1 MDLAT
6 WIILLVSGFLCP
18 LLMLGFGL
26 ISLMHPPKNINSW
39 YGYRTARSMKSQA
52 AWDFAHRYCGR
63 LWTRLGVVLLAVSVA
78 VLVPVGLLGEDTVRC
93 VAAVILLGIQVVV
106 LLGSIVP
113 VEQTLKKN
121 FDEDGNPIP
130 KSE

>member
-113 VEQTLKKN
+113 VERALKKN

>member
-1 MDLAT
+1 MDAIT
-6 WIILLVSGFLCP
+6 WIILLVCSFLCP

-26 ISLMHPPKNINSW
+26 ISLKHPPKTINSW
-39 YGYRTARSMKSQA
+39 YGYRTSRSMKSQA

-63 LWTRLGVVLLAVSVA
+63 LWIRLGLVLLGISLA
-78 VLVPVGLLGEDTVRC
+78 VLVPVGLLAGDTAGSI
-93 VAAVILLGIQVVV
+93 AALILLAVQIAV

-113 VEQTLKKN
+113 VEQALKRN

-130 KSE
+130 KPE

>member
-26 ISLMHPPKNINSW
+26 ISSKHPPKNINSW

-52 AWDFAHRYCGR
+52 AWDFAHRCCGR
-63 LWTRLGVVLLAVSVA
+63 LWTQLGWVLLAVSVA

-113 VEQTLKKN
+113 VEQALKKN

>member
-113 VEQTLKKN
+113 VEQALKKN

>member
-1 MDLAT
+1 MDLAI

-113 VEQTLKKN
+113 VERALKKN

>member
-1 MDLAT
+1 MDLAI

-113 VEQTLKKN
+113 VEQTMKKN

>member
-6 WIILLVSGFLCP
+6 RIILLVSGFLCP

-63 LWTRLGVVLLAVSVA
+63 LWTRLGWVLLAVSVA
-78 VLVPVGLLGEDTVRC
+78 VLVPLGLLGEDTVRC

-113 VEQTLKKN
+113 VEQALKKN
-121 FDEDGNPIP
+121 FDENGHPIP